1 MKLRLILTV
10 VGVVAIAGIFLAGYA
25 TAGLSGG
32 GLPGG
37 TTEPSDELLDEVSA
51 DFDIFWEAWGRLQDN
66 YYEGPRDIHELVRG
80 ASHGM
85 IAAVGDPNTVF
96 VDPEPAQFDR
106 ERLEGKFEG
115 IGATVELDE
124 DGHLRIV
131 RPLPGSPAEEAG
143 IESGDVVI
151 SVDGLAT
158 RGRQLID
165 IIQQVRGERGTE
177 VVLTIRRAGVSEA
190 FDITVVRDEIVIPSV
205 VSSIVDGYGYVRL
218 TTFGAQTA
226 DDLRDVLKDFR
237 KEGVLGIILDLRNN
251 PGGFLDAAIDISSE
265 FVPRNSVIVRENTR
279 DDGQQVFRSSRSPTA
294 DDLPVVVLISS
305 GSASASEIVAGAIRD
320 HDRGVLIGE
329 TTFGKGSV
337 QIPFSLSDES
347 VVRVTVAIWLTPD
360 SQHLDGQGIEPD
372 FPLVFNGG
380 ELGTL
385 DDNYVRA
392 AIGVMEGGDCCETYV
407 DAA

>member
-37 TTEPSDELLDEVSA
+37 TTEPSDELLDEVST
-51 DFDIFWEAWGRLQDN
+51 DFDIFWEAWDRLQNN

-158 RGRQLID
+158 RGRQFID

-177 VVLTIRRAGVSEA
+177 VVLTIRRAGVAEA